1 MFHLKPRRRGFTLIE
16 LLVVIAIIA
25 ILAAILFP
33 VFAQAREKARAV
45 SCLSNMKQL
54 GLGTMMYMQDYDENF
69 PLSVSNING
78 QWLTNFWHLVPP
90 DWSSDV
96 AHPAVI
102 GSQFVWAN
110 STQPYVKNYQVLRCP
125 SAAEVR
131 TGIARFTYATPRR
144 PPIATSYTF
153 NGLLNSFPQ
162 AGVAAVS
169 SLPMIWE
176 GRGKAAMLGGT
187 LQNPL
192 LTCANGALPCT
203 YVAGGGGSV
212 NGGTG
217 GAFGMDGTIWIHNNG
232 ANFVMADGHA
242 KWRRL
247 GAQLDPAATNANV
260 DPYTGYNAQ
269 GIPGFLWT
277 NGFHPWLF
285 RPDFQP

>member
-1 MFHLKPRRRGFTLIE
+1 MAFSAKRAFTLIE

-33 VFAQAREKARAV
+33 VFACVRLGARRIT
-45 SCLSNMKQL
+45 CLSNMKQL
-54 GLGTMMYMQDYDENF
+54 GLGTMMYVQDYDETY
-69 PLSVSNING
+69 PQSVSNING
-78 QWLTNFWHLVPP
+78 QWLTNFWHMTPP
-90 DWSSDV
+90 DWSSLTT
-96 AHPAVI
+96 HPAVI

-110 STQPYVKNYQVLRCP
+110 STQPYVKNYQILRCP

-131 TGIARFTYATPRR
+131 SGIARFTYSTALK

-153 NGLLNSFPQ
+153 NGLLNSYSQ
-162 AGVAAVS
+162 AGVASVS
-169 SLPMIWE
+169 SLPMVWE

-192 LTCANGALPCT
+192 LTCANPAQPCT
-203 YVAGGGGSV
+203 YVAQGGSGV

-217 GAFGMDGTIWIHNNG
+217 GAFGIDGSIWIHNNG
-232 ANFVMADGHA
+232 ANFLMADGHA

-247 GAQLDPAATNANV
+247 GAQQSPQNTNASV

-269 GIPGFLWT
+269 GIPGFVWW

>member
-1 MFHLKPRRRGFTLIE
+1 MSYHKIQRGFTLIE

-33 VFAQAREKARAV
+33 VFAQARDKARAT

-54 GLGTMMYMQDYDENF
+54 GLGTMMYIQDYDELM
-69 PLSVSNING
+69 PQSVSNVG
-78 QWLTNFWHLVPP
+78 GVWLTTFWHMVPP
-90 DWSSDV
+90 DWSS
-96 AHPAVI
+96 ATSHQAVI
-102 GSQFVWAN
+102 GSPFVWAN

-125 SAAEVR
+125 SASEVR
-131 TGIARFTYATPRR
+131 STIARFTYSAQLKQ
-144 PPIATSYTF
+144 PIATSYTY
-153 NGLLNSFPQ
+153 NGLLNSYSQ
-162 AGVAAVS
+162 AGMVAPA

-192 LTCANGALPCT
+192 LNCPNGNQPCT
-203 YVAGGGGSV
+203 YVAAGGSAV

-217 GAFGMDGTIWIHNNG
+217 GAFGIDGTIWIHSNG
-232 ANFVMADGHA
+232 ANFVFADGHA

-247 GAQLDPAATNANV
+247 GAQLDPAATDWNV

-285 RPDFQP
+285 RPDFQPS